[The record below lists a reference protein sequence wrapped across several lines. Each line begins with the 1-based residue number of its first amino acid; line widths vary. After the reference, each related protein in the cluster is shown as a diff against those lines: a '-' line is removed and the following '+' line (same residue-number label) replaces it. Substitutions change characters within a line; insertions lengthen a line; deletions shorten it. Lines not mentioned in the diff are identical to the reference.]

1 MEKSMEEVLQ
11 QNAANWPEC
20 AKTSYPALLRLTQVN
35 NIFIQ
40 LITECV
46 GHYQLQ
52 PIDFNLLSC
61 LRRQP
66 APHVLSP
73 TELYQSLLFSSGGLT
88 KVLVRLQESGL
99 IERCDNYEDKR
110 SKLVVLSAKG
120 KDLVEEVMPELH
132 RQEQK
137 MLSALSSHELDQL
150 DDMMR
155 RVTKTMNSDN
165 DQYPKRMQFQGRY

>member
-66 APHVLSP
+66 APHILSP

-137 MLSALSSHELDQL
+137 MLSALSCHELDQL

-155 RVTKTMNSDN
+155 RITQKMNSDN